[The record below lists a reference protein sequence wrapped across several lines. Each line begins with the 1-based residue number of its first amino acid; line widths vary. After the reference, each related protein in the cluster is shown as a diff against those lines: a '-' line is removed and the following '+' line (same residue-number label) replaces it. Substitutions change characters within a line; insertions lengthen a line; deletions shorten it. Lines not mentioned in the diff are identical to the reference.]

1 MNNSWRLEFDP
12 KVLITIRVASL
23 TLKGQ
28 KCMITFITWIKIVD
42 FFPLFSYRVECLN
55 NNIVSNIPGFIHH
68 SCFLLAYTLNFHFP
82 LLSIAGIVKP
92 VSTNISVAL
101 GYQKCFT
108 LWTEC
113 VYIVETMFWKQ
124 NIPSLF
130 CLVTVNIKKFVNITN
145 RFR

>member
-1 MNNSWRLEFDP
+1 MN
-12 KVLITIRVASL
+12 
-23 TLKGQ
+23 
-28 KCMITFITWIKIVD
+28 TFITCIKIVD

-68 SCFLLAYTLNFHFP
+68 SCFLLAYTLNFHFT
-82 LLSIAGIVKP
+82 LLSIAGIIKP